1 MLIDLVFRFQSL
13 RDVYRSVI
21 LVITVFALVFSTFC
35 LDFYSNLDTS
45 ERFFSRNFS
54 IQPDDSLCFYP

>member
-45 ERFFSRNFS
+45 ERFSSRNFS
-54 IQPDDSLCFYP
+54 IQPDDSLCFYL

>member
-45 ERFFSRNFS
+45 ELFSSRNFS